1 MGKLSQWFKL
11 HLVFLVEIIFF
22 VFISTLEYGAY
33 HSFFFCV
40 GILRFSAIISRNMY
54 LAYVFRII
62 ENILIMI

>member
-1 MGKLSQWFKL
+1 MVQTAFS
-11 HLVFLVEIIFF
+11 VFSRNYFF
-22 VFISTLEYGAY
+22 CLYFNIGIWGLPQ
-33 HSFFFCV
+33 FFFCV